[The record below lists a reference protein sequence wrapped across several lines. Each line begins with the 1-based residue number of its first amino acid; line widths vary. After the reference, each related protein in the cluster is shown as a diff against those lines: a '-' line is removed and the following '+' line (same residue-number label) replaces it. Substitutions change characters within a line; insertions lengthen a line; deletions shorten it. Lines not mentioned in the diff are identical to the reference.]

1 VTCNFSIFLLN
12 ESTGFG
18 LIQPIGHVD
27 FYPNG
32 GTAQPGCNPTSITPT
47 NMTTDSLVYLV
58 DCNHMRAILLFIDSL
73 TQSCQS
79 VAYECDSYATFKQ
92 VTFIHSFTESKLIE
106 LNFQGKCASC
116 GTSSCAPMG
125 ISADKYPKRSRTNV
139 KMYLDT
145 APTSPYCESFHKG
158 SSAIV
163 GNISAT
169 SRVPSHSGLHAL
181 IHSIYQSSDSF

>member
-1 VTCNFSIFLLN
+1 LN
-12 ESTGFG
+12 KSTGVG

-32 GTAQPGCNPTSITPT
+32 GTAQPGCNPTSISLT
-47 NMTTDSLVYLV
+47 NMTHTVKDFLSYLL

-73 TQSCQS
+73 TQPCQS
-79 VAYECDSYATFKQ
+79 VAYECDSYANFKQ
-92 VTFIHSFTESKLIE
+92 VIFVHSFTESKLIE
-106 LNFQGKCASC
+106 WNFQGKCALC

-125 ISADKYPKRSRTNV
+125 ISADKYPTRSRTNV

-145 APTSPYCESFHKG
+145 ASSPPYCESFHKE

-163 GNISAT
+163 DNN
-169 SRVPSHSGLHAL
+169 
-181 IHSIYQSSDSF
+181 DF